1 MYIMPT
7 CLSKC
12 IHLVD
17 LSFLSHFGFYDENE
31 HVVEF
36 QHQPVCAYLCTTH
49 VYAFVRTFYFGDTI
63 LAPVHW
69 HKFAFWFPQLYGSL
83 DTHV

>member
-36 QHQPVCAYLCTTH
+36 QHQPVCAYLCTIH
-49 VYAFVRTFYFGDTI
+49 VYALYVLFTLVTQYLHLYIGTNLPFGFHNCME
-63 LAPVHW
+63 V
-69 HKFAFWFPQLYGSL
+69 
-83 DTHV
+83 